1 MHVSTAYCNTEL
13 RTVPEEI
20 QDCGDP
26 THLVTLTKVGGPRC
40 SLCQVMDP
48 NMVNSLTPHMIGEKP
63 NTYTYTKALGESVVQ
78 QEGGSLPVAIVRPSM
93 VVAAWREPTPGWV
106 ENLNGPTGILAAT
119 GKGVM
124 RTMFCK

>member
-1 MHVSTAYCNTEL
+1 MIPLY
-13 RTVPEEI
+13 
-20 QDCGDP
+20 
-26 THLVTLTKVGGPRC
+26 
-40 SLCQVMDP
+40 QVMDP
-48 NMVNSLTPHMIGEKP
+48 HMVNSLTPHMIGKKP

-78 QEGGSLPVAIVRPSM
+78 AEGGSLPVAIVRPSM
-93 VVAAWREPTPGWV
+93 VVAAWREPLPGWV